1 MPTNE
6 QTVTFRRKETDKP
19 QELHISENCG
29 PFPISLQKR
38 GKSNDEIIIKLFPLE
53 GRDHLVRG

>member
-6 QTVTFRRKETDKP
+6 QTVTFRRKTDKP
-19 QELHISENCG
+19 QELHISENYG

-38 GKSNDEIIIKLFPLE
+38 GYSNDEISRKLTARVSR
-53 GRDHLVRG
+53 GQLVRR